1 MAIATKDKFP
11 TKNPL
16 FCLLQYTLLLL
27 LILQI
32 SSCKKDSNA
41 TPATPVFVPDSVI
54 SGKVIDSIGVGI
66 ANVIVQDSTGNVQFT
81 NNNGEFS
88 FQLKY
93 RGVVLTPI
101 KDHYVFTPIK
111 MYVNGQSKNV
121 TFTGKSTLIDSLTTN
136 EHQMLNWLN
145 NAQLANG
152 LIPSTDH
159 GNQISLYDQ
168 ALAALA
174 FISYTDY
181 TRAERIFDFFNG
193 RITAE
198 LTAGKGGF
206 CQFRDLN
213 GNPTGNHWLGDNAWL
228 LLALN
233 NYVAVTGST
242 KYNNLIQQMNTWIR
256 SLQDTDGGIWGGYDA
271 SNVQIGKITE
281 GIMDAFIAVS
291 GYDNFHSN
299 LLSYLKAQRWDAV
312 NKCFIS
318 WPGNTQY
325 YYALD
330 NFSWGFGIFPNCPAS
345 LLTQANMF
353 RTTQTATGTGNSI
366 TGYCFDIDKDDV
378 WLEGTGEMVVAYQ
391 IAGNNLQA
399 NYYLSQMEK
408 AIINSTVG
416 TSLIGIPYAS
426 NLATGYGGGMLW
438 QGANTQPYL
447 SSVSWYL
454 FGKHQF
460 DPFKAG
466 RSKNIPT
473 ASMFWMN

>member
-1 MAIATKDKFP
+1 MFHSSFIKYFF
-11 TKNPL
+11 L
-16 FCLLQYTLLLL
+16 SLLLL
-27 LILQI
+27 SIFA
-32 SSCKKDSNA
+32 CKKDSNP
-41 TPATPVFVPDSVI
+41 TPISSVFVPDTVI
-54 SGKVIDSIGVGI
+54 SGKVIDSLGVGI
-66 ANVIVQDSTGNVQFT
+66 ANVIVQDSAGNVQFT
-81 NNNGEFS
+81 NNNGDFS

-93 RGVVLTPI
+93 RGVILTPI
-101 KDHYVFTPIK
+101 KDHYVFSPIK
-111 MYVNGQSKNV
+111 LNVNGLSKNV
-121 TFTGKSTLIDSLTTN
+121 LFRGKSTIKDSISTN
-136 EHQMLNWLN
+136 ELQMLNWLN

-152 LIPSTDH
+152 LIPSTDN
-159 GNQISLYDQ
+159 GKQVSLYDQ
-168 ALAALA
+168 SLAALV
-174 FISYTDY
+174 FISYANY
-181 TRAERIFDFFNG
+181 SKAERIFDFFNG
-193 RITAE
+193 RITTE
-198 LTAGKGGF
+198 LTSGKGGF

-213 GNPTGNHWLGDNAWL
+213 GIPTGNHWLGDNAWL
-228 LLALN
+228 LLALD

-242 KYNNLIQQMNTWIR
+242 KYNTLIQQMNTWIR

-281 GIMDAFIAVS
+281 GNMDAFIAVT

-299 LLSYLKAQRWDAV
+299 LLSYLKSQRWDAV

-330 NFSWGFGIFPNCPAS
+330 NFSWGFGIFPNCPAK

-353 RTTQTATGTGNSI
+353 RTTQTATVTGNSI
-366 TGYCFDIDKDDV
+366 TGYCFDIDKDDI

-391 IAGNNLQA
+391 IAGNTLQA
-399 NYYLSQMEK
+399 NYYISQMEK
-408 AIINSTVG
+408 AIINSSVG
-416 TSLIGIPYAS
+416 SNLIGIPYVT

-447 SSVSWYL
+447 SSVAWYL

-460 DPFKAG
+460 DPFKAC
-466 RSKNIPT
+466 RSKNIPA